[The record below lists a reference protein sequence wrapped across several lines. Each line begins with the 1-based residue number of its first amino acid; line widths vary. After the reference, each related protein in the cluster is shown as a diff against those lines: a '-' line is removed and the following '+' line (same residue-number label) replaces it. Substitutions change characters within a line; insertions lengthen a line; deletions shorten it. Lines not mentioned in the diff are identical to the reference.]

1 MTTILEILFWLSTG
15 LILYTHFGYTVA
27 LLALEGFGVG
37 GSAGHRRRR
46 RIGRFPSMVGD
57 EDTDE
62 NALPFVSL
70 IIAAYNEE
78 VVIKTK
84 IENALALE
92 YPRELL
98 EIIVASDGSTDS
110 TVEIAR
116 EAGADQVLELP
127 RSGKV
132 SVQNAA
138 AAAAKGQIL
147 AFSDANSHWEP
158 DALAELLE
166 PFRDERVGYVCGE
179 VTFTGPD
186 GGNLEGLYWRY
197 EMKVRELESHVAGV
211 TAGNGAIYAVRA
223 SEYIPLEPSG
233 SHDLSFP
240 FALAKRGLSS
250 LYRPKAKASEKMV
263 PSMDGE
269 LSRKRRMM
277 VGLWDI
283 VVGEGMIDPRGYP
296 VVYYFEI
303 ASHRL
308 LRYLTPVLHLI
319 ALLANIAL
327 LGSGWFY
334 TWTLIAQLLLLL
346 FAVLGRWSP
355 LLPFR
360 ISRYYVMVTLSI
372 ALGLWDRWRGGP
384 PGHWEKAEGTR

>member
-1 MTTILEILFWLSTG
+1 MTTFLEILFWLSAG
-15 LILYTHFGYTVA
+15 LILYTHFGYTIA
-27 LLALEGFGVG
+27 LMLLDGLGFGSG
-37 GSAGHRRRR
+37 AGHLRGRRV
-46 RIGRFPSMVGD
+46 GRFPSMTSTG
-57 EDTDE
+57 DTDE
-62 NALPFVSL
+62 SALPIVSL

-78 VVIKTK
+78 VVIKGK

-98 EIIVASDGSTDS
+98 EIIVASDGSTDM
-110 TVEIAR
+110 TTEIAR

-132 SVQNAA
+132 AVQNAA

-158 DALAELLE
+158 DALNQLIE
-166 PFRDERVGYVCGE
+166 PFRDERVGYVCGQ
-179 VTFTGPD
+179 VRFTGPD
-186 GGNLEGLYWRY
+186 GGNLEGAYWRY
-197 EMKVRELESHVAGV
+197 EMKVRELESDVAGV

-223 SEYIPLEPSG
+223 SEYIPLKPSG

-240 FALAKRGLSS
+240 FALAKKGLSS
-250 LYRPKAKASEKMV
+250 LYRPKAEATEKMV
-263 PSMDGE
+263 PSIDGE

-283 VVGEGMIDPRGYP
+283 VIGEGMADPRGYP
-296 VVYYFEI
+296 AIFYFEI
-303 ASHRL
+303 VSHRL
-308 LRYLTPVLHLI
+308 LRYLTPALHVI
-319 ALLANIAL
+319 ALLTNLAL
-327 LGSGWFY
+327 WSQGLVYEF
-334 TWTLIAQLLLLL
+334 TLVVQLAVILA
-346 FAVLGRWSP
+346 AVLGRWSP

-360 ISRYYVMVTLSI
+360 ICRYYVMTTASI

-384 PGHWEKAEGTR
+384 PGYWEKAEGTR